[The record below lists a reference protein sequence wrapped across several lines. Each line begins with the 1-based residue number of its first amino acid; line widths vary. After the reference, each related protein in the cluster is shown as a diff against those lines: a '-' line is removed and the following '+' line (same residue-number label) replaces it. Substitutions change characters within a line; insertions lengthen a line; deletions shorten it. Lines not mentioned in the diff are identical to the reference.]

1 MMIQKKLFRIGLVVV
16 LVTAFSGLAVGQ
28 SVGIRAGRYMDTEE
42 FFIGGELL
50 SRIAGNLFFNPNVE
64 YVFLDNV
71 TYMTFNL
78 DFHYDFYTNSP
89 LFFWLGSGLGV
100 LYANPDGPAE
110 SDTDIGANLLFG
122 IGIDTVSTLTPY
134 FQVKYILADNDEIV
148 LGVGLRF

>member
-1 MMIQKKLFRIGLVVV
+1 MIKKKSFRIGLVV
-16 LVTAFSGLAVGQ
+16 LLLTAFSGLAVGQ

-42 FFIGGELL
+42 FFLGGELL
-50 SRIAGNLFFNPNVE
+50 SRIAGDLFFNPNVE

-100 LYANPDGPAE
+100 LYVNPEGPVE
-110 SDTDIGANLLFG
+110 SDTDIGVNLLFG